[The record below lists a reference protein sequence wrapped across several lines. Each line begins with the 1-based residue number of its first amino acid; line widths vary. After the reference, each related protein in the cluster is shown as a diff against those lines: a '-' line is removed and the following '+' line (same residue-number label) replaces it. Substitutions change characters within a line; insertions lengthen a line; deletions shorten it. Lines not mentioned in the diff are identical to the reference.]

1 VPHLRYRPSKPSST
15 RAGIDDD
22 RRVTLPT
29 EEAMS
34 VRPLIGAAAAFAAT
48 TVFGSVV
55 ALKEEVDGEP
65 LGVRLP
71 ISVPMGLATGWGS
84 GLSAPW
90 PMPALALIA
99 ALRSDGSSGTPGRIC
114 AAIGGGVIF
123 GTLIEP
129 VTWHRR
135 PRSRWASG
143 AILLNVLAGAALAT
157 RGFRSGARP

>member
-1 VPHLRYRPSKPSST
+1 
-15 RAGIDDD
+15 
-22 RRVTLPT
+22 VTPFDGKTARMT
-29 EEAMS
+29 EEVMS
-34 VRPLIGAAAAFAAT
+34 VPPLIAATAAFAAT
-48 TVFGSVV
+48 TVFGSVI
-55 ALKEEVDGEP
+55 ALKEHVDGEP
-65 LGVRLP
+65 LGIRLP
-71 ISVPMGLATGWGS
+71 ISVPMGLAAGWGS

-90 PMPALALIA
+90 PMPAIALIA
-99 ALRSDGSSGTPGRIC
+99 ALRSDGSSGTPERIC
-114 AAIGGGVIF
+114 AAVGGGVIF